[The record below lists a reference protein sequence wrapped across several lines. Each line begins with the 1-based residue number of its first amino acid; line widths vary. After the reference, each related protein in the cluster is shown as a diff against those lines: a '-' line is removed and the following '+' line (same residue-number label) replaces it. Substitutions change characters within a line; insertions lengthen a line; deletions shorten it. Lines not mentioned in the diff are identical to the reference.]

1 MEGSKQRK
9 TFFAN
14 YISVVLMIII
24 YAGSKTYFMGPLL
37 IQLVEIDLDS
47 GLFIEDDIINAESTL
62 DKGIFRSF
70 LMISR
75 VLLVT

>member
-37 IQLVEIDLDS
+37 IQLAEMDLDS
-47 GLFIEDDIINAESTL
+47 LFIEDDIINAESIL
-62 DKGIFRSF
+62 DKGIFRSFF